1 MTKSEYGETLGR
13 AERALARRDPLLRQL
28 IRTHGPCTLSPGWMH
43 TPYQSLIR
51 AVVYQQLSGKAAAT
65 IFKRFLDL
73 FPGERFPSPER
84 LVAADEALLRTAGL
98 SRQKA
103 AYIRAIAEQALAG
116 VVPTRRA
123 ALKALA
129 DEEIIERIVTVKG
142 VGRWTVEM
150 MLIFTLGRLDVWPVD
165 DYGVRKG
172 YTAAARLDKL
182 VMARELRA
190 LGEAWTPYRSVA
202 AWYFWRAAEAGK

>member
-1 MTKSEYGETLGR
+1 MTKSEFADTLGR
-13 AERALARRDPLLRQL
+13 AERALARRGPLLRRL
-28 IRTHGPCTLSPGWMH
+28 IRTHGPCTLAPRWTR
-43 TPYQSLIR
+43 TPYQSLVQ
-51 AVVYQQLSGKAAAT
+51 AVVYQQLSGKAAST
-65 IFKRFLDL
+65 IFSRFLDL

-84 LVAADEALLRTAGL
+84 LVVADEALLRTAGL

-123 ALKALA
+123 ALRALA
-129 DEEIIERIVTVKG
+129 DEEIIERIVAVKG

-172 YTAAARLDKL
+172 YTAAAGLDTL
-182 VMARELRA
+182 VTPRELRA
-190 LGEAWTPYRSVA
+190 LGEAWAPYRSVA
-202 AWYFWRAAEAGK
+202 AWYFWRAAEATK

>member
-1 MTKSEYGETLGR
+1 MTKSEFAEALCR
-13 AERALARRDPLLRQL
+13 AERVLARRDPLLRRL
-28 IRTHGPCTLSPGWMH
+28 IRTHGPCTLAPRWTR
-43 TPYQSLIR
+43 TPYQSLVQ
-51 AVVYQQLSGKAAAT
+51 AVVYQQLSGKAAST
-65 IFKRFLDL
+65 IFNRFLDL

-98 SRQKA
+98 SRQKT

-123 ALKALA
+123 ALSSLG
-129 DEEIIERIVTVKG
+129 DEAIIERIVAVKG

-172 YTAAARLDKL
+172 YTTATGLDAL
-182 VMARELRA
+182 VTPRELRA
-190 LGEAWTPYRSVA
+190 RGETWTPYRSVA
-202 AWYFWRAAEAGK
+202 AWYFWRAAEG